1 MIRRPPPKDADGL
14 DAGDKFLRAIFGTAE
29 EAAAKKAAQEA
40 AEVAQRA
47 EAAAIRAEKMAARA
61 AKEAEAAAKKK
72 AIDDAWREKCQ
83 AAVAANRWLR
93 SKLKWAAFELQDE
106 GFITEAEGD
115 TLARWKPADS
125 TAVKIRAAVPQDLSH
140 QEEVSALADV
150 LAAIINGEF
159 EGVKSPFLKENLL

>member
-1 MIRRPPPKDADGL
+1 MRRPEIKDADGL
-14 DAGDKFLRAIFGTAE
+14 SAGDRLLRAIFGTAE

-40 AEVAQRA
+40 AEAAQRA

-61 AKEAEAAAKKK
+61 AEEAEAAAKKK

-83 AAVAANRWLR
+83 AGVAANRWLR
-93 SKLKWAAFELQDE
+93 SKLKWAAFELEDE
-106 GFITEAEGD
+106 GFITFVEGEAIRG
-115 TLARWKPADS
+115 WKPCAE

-150 LAAIINGEF
+150 VAAIINGEF
-159 EGVKSPFLKENLL
+159 EGVKSPFLKENFS